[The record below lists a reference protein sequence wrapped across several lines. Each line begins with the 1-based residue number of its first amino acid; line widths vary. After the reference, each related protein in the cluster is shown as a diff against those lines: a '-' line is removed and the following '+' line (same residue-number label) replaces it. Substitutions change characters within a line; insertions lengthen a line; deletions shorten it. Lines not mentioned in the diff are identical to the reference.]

1 MSKTKHSS
9 SHALDLPAAEAQ
21 MRDLQRDVDYDTK
34 DFTIDYI
41 IQEFQKGTFYIPNYQ
56 RKFVWDDKRRRRF
69 IESALLGLPIPF
81 LFLAEMDDGLLEIVD
96 GAQRIQT
103 LEQFVNDDLR
113 LQHLEKLPAL

>member
-9 SHALDLPAAEAQ
+9 SHALDLSAAEAQ

-41 IQEFQKGTFYIPNYQ
+41 IQEFQKGTFYIPKYQ

-81 LFLAEMDDGLLEIVD
+81 LFLAEMEDGLLEIVD

-103 LEQFVNDDLR
+103 LEQFVNDDLC
-113 LQHLEKLPAL
+113 A